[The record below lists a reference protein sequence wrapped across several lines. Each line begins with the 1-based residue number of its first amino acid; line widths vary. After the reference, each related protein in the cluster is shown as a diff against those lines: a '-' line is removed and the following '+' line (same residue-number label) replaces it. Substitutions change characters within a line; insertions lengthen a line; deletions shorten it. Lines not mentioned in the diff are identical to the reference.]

1 MYVSTQ
7 ITGVGD
13 TEDGLLD
20 AGDAG
25 KLKIIPN
32 IFADIKLFRFYIRSL
47 CYEFDKFFASMN
59 LHGCSA

>member
-32 IFADIKLFRFYIRSL
+32 IFADINCFVFIYAACVMSSTNFSL
-47 CYEFDKFFASMN
+47 R
-59 LHGCSA
+59 